1 VSASADTAARA
12 PSRHTQSTSFFWR
25 QLILAVV
32 AGAVVLVAL
41 VVVAVAVDNGREAA
55 DAALRPAADGTV
67 RPGSV
72 SDSFRVAI
80 WAVVV
85 ALVAVAAL
93 LTVLLGHM
101 IRVARF
107 AVLARPGPRD
117 EAAGVAAQEDDSSW
131 P

>member
-1 VSASADTAARA
+1 MSAAPEAVARD
-12 PSRHTQSTSFFWR
+12 RRTQSTSFFWR

-32 AGAVVLVAL
+32 AGAVVMVAL

-55 DAALRPAADGTV
+55 HAALHPGADGTV
-67 RPGSV
+67 RPGSI
-72 SDSFRVAI
+72 SDSFRVAT

-93 LTVLLGHM
+93 LTVLVGHM

-117 EAAGVAAQEDDSSW
+117 EVAGVAAQEGD
-131 P
+131 